1 MEGVKI
7 VKIYCLLF
15 VRRDNDNMAM
25 FVYCLNLLES
35 KKNAL
40 NDIEWILF
48 IFYQWCAFYLF
59 YNKYKISSGSKQWI
73 ITEMLA
79 RRMLEYTKVLSIFN
93 VFLYKLK
100 RNQRLGVILNVLL
113 SSFTCHLSSM

>member
-35 KKNAL
+35 KKNVL
-40 NDIEWILF
+40 NDIE
-48 IFYQWCAFYLF
+48 
-59 YNKYKISSGSKQWI
+59 
-73 ITEMLA
+73 
-79 RRMLEYTKVLSIFN
+79 
-93 VFLYKLK
+93 
-100 RNQRLGVILNVLL
+100 
-113 SSFTCHLSSM
+113 